1 MRTNLV
7 QDIEVKDGTVWVV
20 VDLPPDHQFASA
32 IKEEITGKIEPLWDV
47 KEAVVE
53 FTE

>member
-1 MRTNLV
+1 MK
-7 QDIEVKDGTVWVV
+7 DIKVKNGTVRVV
-20 VDLPPDHQFASA
+20 IDLPADNQFASA
-32 IKEEITGKIEPLWDV
+32 IKQEVVEKIEPLWDV